1 MSIKNNLKS
10 LSIKLFF
17 GNTYLRNGVTF
28 GKDSFIREHSQ
39 IGGESSSLWEP
50 IHEYIHIAAWNVL
63 LVSPGKSFL
72 LN

>member
-39 IGGESSSLWEP
+39 IGG
-50 IHEYIHIAAWNVL
+50 
-63 LVSPGKSFL
+63 GKVHHFGNPYTNISI
-72 LN
+72 